1 MAYDLMISRA
11 APSATVSTF
20 AHTAFSWLA
29 RVANAVSNRV
39 AVRKLRDFDERML
52 KDIGLTQ
59 GDVDAALDYPMS
71 EDPSLHLRDVAAG
84 RGRRRSVW

>member
-1 MAYDLMISRA
+1 MANHILTTHAMHPGVSA
-11 APSATVSTF
+11 FVAPV
-20 AHTAFSWLA
+20 LA
-29 RVANAVSNRV
+29 RVKQLAAAIANRRAVYR
-39 AVRKLRDFDERML
+39 LCEYDERML